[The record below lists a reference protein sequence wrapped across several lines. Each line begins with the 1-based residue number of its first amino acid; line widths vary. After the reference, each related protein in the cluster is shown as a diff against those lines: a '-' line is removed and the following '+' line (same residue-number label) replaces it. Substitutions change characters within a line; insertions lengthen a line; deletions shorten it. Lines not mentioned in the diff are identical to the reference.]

1 MRRLSLA
8 ATLLALLVVVLGAY
22 VRLSDAGLGCPDW
35 PGCYGRLVP
44 PTDAQAVDSAN
55 AAYPERAVEVGKA
68 WKEQVHRYAASLLG
82 LLILGLAAMAARR
95 GERAAGAIPYVLVVL
110 VIFQGMLGMWTV
122 TLLLKPLVV
131 TAHLLGGLTT
141 LALLWW
147 NSLRLALAGPGAP
160 PPAPAAGGL
169 RGWLGFALAVLV
181 AQIALG
187 GWTSTNYAAWACG
200 TDFPDCHGS
209 LWPPMDFAT
218 GFTLWHGLGI
228 DYEFGILDTPART
241 AIHMSH
247 RIFAIV
253 AALVLLAT
261 GLRLVR
267 AERASRM
274 PAVGLVL
281 LLLLGLQIALGVS
294 NVVLGLP
301 LAVAV
306 AHNAGAALLV
316 LCLVTG
322 LALSQPARL
331 PERAPGAAPR
341 TAHQPHAAAAATN
354 C

>member
-1 MRRLSLA
+1 MPLLSRLTLA
-8 ATLLALLVVVLGAY
+8 TTLLAVTVIVLGAY

-44 PTDAQAVDSAN
+44 PTASEAILEAN
-55 AAYPERAVEVGKA
+55 AAWPERTVEVGKA
-68 WKEQVHRYAASLLG
+68 WKEQLHRYVASLLG
-82 LLILGLAAMAARR
+82 LAIVVIALLHWRQP
-95 GERAAGAIPYVLVVL
+95 ERPAGVLPLVLVVL
-110 VIFQGMLGMWTV
+110 VVFQGLLGMWTV

-147 NSLRLALAGPGAP
+147 TYLRLAGARGRQPARAGTRRWLW
-160 PPAPAAGGL
+160 AAL
-169 RGWLGFALAVLV
+169 SVLT

-209 LWPPMDFAT
+209 LWPQMDFAT

-241 AIHMSH
+241 AIHWSH
-247 RIFAIV
+247 RLFALV
-253 AALVLLAT
+253 AALVLGASA
-261 GLRLVR
+261 LRLLR
-267 AERASRM
+267 RDEP
-274 PAVGLVL
+274 PALQRVGLAL
-281 LLLLGLQIALGVS
+281 LLLLALQLALGVS

-301 LAVAV
+301 LWVAV
-306 AHNAGAALLV
+306 AHNAGAAALL

-322 LALSQPARL
+322 LHCAGPAGDDHRARKTILSSAQPSGEL
-331 PERAPGAAPR
+331 I
-341 TAHQPHAAAAATN
+341 
-354 C
+354 